1 MYCAADTKV
10 GLRWKGVLLTV
21 YCIVSRGYQ
30 GWSEGE
36 GVIVKGILYR
46 VADTKGGLR
55 GRGTFKGILYR
66 VADTKRGVRGR
77 GINKGILYRIADTKG
92 GLRGRGI
99 VKGLLYRVAGSKGSL
114 REEWVLLRIYCIVS
128 RIPRVF

>member
-1 MYCAADTKV
+1 MRGIVKDILYCAADTKG
-10 GLRWKGVLLTV
+10 GLRRKGVLLTV

-66 VADTKRGVRGR
+66 VADTKRGVRG
-77 GINKGILYRIADTKG
+77 N
-92 GLRGRGI
+92 
-99 VKGLLYRVAGSKGSL
+99 GLLLRV
-114 REEWVLLRIYCIVS
+114 YCIVS
-128 RIPRVF
+128 RIPRVV